1 MLLWQNFHQNDGT
14 EKDMES
20 RQSVKGVT
28 SMVPMNGLD
37 KAGALDLK
45 VYSCNPAKWI
55 VDVVWLNLVEW
66 SKFP

>member
-1 MLLWQNFHQNDGT
+1 
-14 EKDMES
+14 MES

>member
-1 MLLWQNFHQNDGT
+1 MLLWQNLHQNGGT

-55 VDVVWLNLVEW
+55 VDVM
-66 SKFP
+66 

>member
-1 MLLWQNFHQNDGT
+1 MLLWQNLHQNGRT

-20 RQSVKGVT
+20 RESVKGVT

-55 VDVVWLNLVEW
+55 VDVV
-66 SKFP
+66 

>member
-1 MLLWQNFHQNDGT
+1 MLLWQNLHQNDGT